1 MPTDADAGLH
11 SQEFAALGRHVQIG
25 LAQGRVLAV
34 EFPQTPAA
42 AAEAGSDHELFDRI
56 AAYLGGTRDAF
67 DDVSVALTMRTD
79 HREVLE
85 TARDIP
91 YGETVTVDRLT
102 AMTPGLDADANAAE
116 QTVRAAL
123 GANPAPIFV
132 PTHRIQ
138 GGPGGA
144 PAAVTQTLRAV
155 EGISS

>member
-1 MPTDADAGLH
+1 MSADADAGLY
-11 SQEFAALGRHVQIG
+11 SRELAALGRHVQIG

-42 AAEAGSDHELFDRI
+42 EAESGHELLDRI

-85 TARDIP
+85 TVRDVP
-91 YGETVTVDRLT
+91 YGETTTVDRLT
-102 AMTPGLDADANAAE
+102 AMTPGLDADADAAE

-132 PTHRIQ
+132 PTHRVRD
-138 GGPGGA
+138 GPGGA
-144 PAAVTQTLRAV
+144 PAAVTQTLRSV